1 MRIGI
6 GTPAVA
12 TQASGVRFVISSLSG
27 EPWLT
32 GGLEGRQSA
41 RLVSDWSWNPEHTTL
56 RLNLR
61 QDVYFHDGTRL
72 NAELGAQI
80 LRQTIADKTGQ
91 LSFASIRS
99 VAVSGEYA
107 LDLILSEPNSFLL
120 PDLAISSVRLPDKPT
135 VGTGPF
141 QVTQSDDQHTILKA
155 FPKYYRGTPSI
166 TEVTVNSYP
175 TLRSAWAALLRG
187 EIDMLH
193 EVSRDAL
200 EWVKAEKTVKTYSF
214 RRPYY
219 ISLVFNQRHP
229 VLGQPAV
236 RRAISE
242 AFDKPL
248 LVRDALNGRGRPA
261 DGPIWPEH
269 WAYSTRTAPFDF
281 NPTAARTTLEAAKFK
296 IHPGKNGGMPGRF
309 SFTCLVFADDTR
321 FDRLAV
327 LVQRELADVGVD
339 MKLLPLKTDALEAR
353 LKSGDFDAFLFEMAG
368 RSLSWV
374 YDFWHSHEGI
384 RVNSGYRSADA
395 VLDRIRG
402 ARSDDE
408 VRSGMAELAR
418 VLHDDPPAAFLA
430 WQETTRAV
438 SATFDVAA
446 EKDRDVLANLW
457 QWRPVPPTKQA
468 SR

>member
-1 MRIGI
+1 MRIGV
-6 GTPAVA
+6 GTPAVGSV
-12 TQASGVRFVISSLSG
+12 ASGVRFVISSLSA

-32 GGLEGRQSA
+32 GGLDGRQTA
-41 RLVSDWSWNPEHTTL
+41 RLVNDWSWNPEHTTL

-72 NAELGAQI
+72 NAELAAQI
-80 LRQTIADKTGQ
+80 FRQSIADKSA

-99 VAVSGEYA
+99 VTVSSEYA

-120 PDLAISSVRLPDKPT
+120 PDLAIASVRLPDKQNI
-135 VGTGPF
+135 GTGPF

-166 TEVTVNSYP
+166 TEVTVNSYQ

-193 EVSRDAL
+193 EVSRDAI

-229 VLGQPAV
+229 VLGQLAV
-236 RRAISE
+236 RRAINE

-248 LVRDALNGRGRPA
+248 LVRDGLTGRGRPA

-269 WAYSTRTAPFDF
+269 WAYSTPTGPFDY
-281 NPTAARTTLEAAKFK
+281 NPAAARTALEAANFK
-296 IHPGKNGGMPGRF
+296 IHPGKNGSIPSRL
-309 SFTCLVFADDTR
+309 SFTCLVFAEDPR
-321 FDRLAV
+321 FERLAV
-327 LVQRELADVGVD
+327 LVQRQLADIGID
-339 MKLLPLKTDALEAR
+339 MKLLPLKTKELEAR

-374 YDFWHSHEGI
+374 YEFWRSRDGSSL
-384 RVNSGYRSADA
+384 NSGYRSADA
-395 VLDRIRG
+395 VLDRIRA

-430 WQETTRAV
+430 WQETMRAV
-438 SATFDVAA
+438 SKKFDVA
-446 EKDRDVLANLW
+446 EDKDRDILANLW
-457 QWRPVPPTKQA
+457 QWRPAPPTKQA